1 VTTRALLHAATLGLV
16 ASIGF
21 VGGRLTER
29 RPVAI
34 VNGPRDTRP
43 APLRVVTAVSPQVT
57 FDAAAEREAL
67 RAIIREELRAAKAP
81 EGPAAVEPPRAE
93 APPPESTAA
102 YASSTRLVSTAL
114 SARSWS
120 DRDVQELHQL
130 LPQLSQAQRE
140 VLLHTLVPALNRGD
154 LKVAFSGRPF

>member
-1 VTTRALLHAATLGLV
+1 VTTRALLHTAVLALAVSL
-16 ASIGF
+16 GF

-34 VNGPRDTRP
+34 VNGPRDTP
-43 APLRVVTAVSPQVT
+43 LAPLRALAAVSPQAT

-81 EGPAAVEPPRAE
+81 EGAEAVEPPRAE
-93 APPPESTAA
+93 GSPPESAAA
-102 YASSTRLVSTAL
+102 YASSTSLVSAAL
-114 SARSWS
+114 TARSWT

-140 VLLHTLVPALNRGD
+140 EVLHRLVPALNRGD